1 MVDDK
6 TLLDS
11 LQAAWGQA
19 EAVTRPGP
27 RPMAIT
33 SLPAV
38 VGGGVATVRCQ
49 SHLPPFDAICTPD
62 PKRRGWIRSQCRLC
76 GRFLGYRP
84 GANGIDLESRS

>member
-1 MVDDK
+1 MDGT

-19 EAVTRPGP
+19 EAIPTRKTRAP
-27 RPMAIT
+27 AVAT
-33 SLPAV
+33 LPAV
-38 VGGGVATVRCQ
+38 VGGGVATVRCL
-49 SHLPPFDAICTPD
+49 SHLPPFDAVCVADI
-62 PKRRGWIRSQCRLC
+62 KRRGWVRSHCRLC